1 MNLFK
6 AMIPGGLLAWVV
18 STAIG
23 SQGSRGAWLLIERL
37 HFDQHAMYWS
47 WPLFVIG
54 TGVAWAMLALTPR

>member
-6 AMIPGGLLAWVV
+6 ALVPGGLLSWLV

-23 SQGSRGAWLLIERL
+23 SQGSRGAWLTIERL
-37 HFDQHAMYWS
+37 HYEQHGMYWS

-54 TGVAWAMLALTPR
+54 TVLAWAMFTMTPK